1 VSIRITQGMSQR
13 RLLTDLQAAHGRVD
27 RAQREMSTQKRILKP
42 SDDPIGAQRAV
53 LARGELAAN
62 AQYQTNVTQAR
73 GFMETTDEALDAMTS
88 LLHRARELTV
98 QGANDATGPSARN
111 NIALEIDQIVAAV
124 KQAAN
129 TSYGGVYVFAGT
141 DTTNPPYDTTSV
153 PPVDTYGGDGNVVA
167 REVGPGIAVQ
177 VNTLVDQGPNPLLG
191 SGQTPGDT
199 GLLRTLR
206 DISDHLKSGTI
217 ADAESLRNGDLK
229 ALERNLDEIGVAR
242 AGVGA
247 TVARLDAADA
257 RLASG
262 EQTTTQLL
270 SETEDVDFAQATLA
284 LSRQQTLYEAAL
296 RSGASIIQPSLL
308 DFLR

>member
-1 VSIRITQGMSQR
+1 MRITHGMAHR
-13 RLLTDLQAAHGRVD
+13 RLISDLQAAAERVD

-42 SDDPIGAQRAV
+42 SDDPIGAQRAI
-53 LARGELAAN
+53 LARGVLAAN

-73 GFMETTDEALDAMTS
+73 GFMETTDEALDSITS

-98 QGANDATGPSARN
+98 QGGNDATGPDARK

-124 KQAAN
+124 KMAAN
-129 TSYGGVYVFAGT
+129 ASYGGVYIFGGT
-141 DTTNPPYDTTSV
+141 ATTSPPYDTTTV
-153 PPVDTYGGDGNVVA
+153 PAVDTYGGDDNPIY
-167 REVGPGIAVQ
+167 REVGPGIAVA
-177 VNTLVDQGPNPLLG
+177 VNTRVDTAPSPLIG

-206 DISDHLKSGTI
+206 DISDHLKNGTP
-217 ADAESLRNGDLK
+217 ADAEALRNADLQ
-229 ALERNLDEIGVAR
+229 ALERNLDDLSAAR

-247 TVARLDAADA
+247 TIARLDAADA

-262 EQTTTQLL
+262 ETTATQLL
-270 SETEDVDFAQATLA
+270 SETEDVDFAQAALTL
-284 LSRQQTLYEAAL
+284 SSQQTIYEAAL
-296 RSGASIIQPSLL
+296 RSGASVIQSSLL

>member
-1 VSIRITQGMSQR
+1 MRITQGMAHR
-13 RLLTDLQAAHGRVD
+13 RLLTDLQAAQERVD

-53 LARGELAAN
+53 LARGDLAATT
-62 AQYQTNVTQAR
+62 QYQTNVTQAR
-73 GFMETTDEALDAMTS
+73 GFMETSDEALDSMTS

-98 QGANDATGPSARN
+98 QGANDATGPEGRK

-129 TSYGGVYVFAGT
+129 ASYGGVYVFAGT
-141 DTTNPPYDTTSV
+141 DTTAAPYDTTTV
-153 PPVDTYGGDGNVVA
+153 PPVDTYGGDDNLIA

-177 VNTLVDQGPNPLLG
+177 VNTLVGRAPNPLIG

-206 DISDHLKSGTI
+206 DISDHLKNGTP
-217 ADAESLRNGDLK
+217 ADTEALRNGDLR
-229 ALERNLDEIGVAR
+229 ALERNLDELSAAR

-247 TVARLDAADA
+247 TIARLDAADA

-262 EQTTTQLL
+262 EVTATKLL
-270 SETEDVDFAQATLA
+270 SETEDVDFAEAALTL
-284 LSRQQTLYEAAL
+284 SSQQTVYEAAL